1 MTTGSRAVSAAHPRS
16 RSRVRVTARAAVLAI
31 VVMVLAIGFVYPTRL
46 YIEQRGHVSE
56 LEKQTAQL
64 VGENQRLSAEI
75 AKLKDPVYLEQLAR
89 KCLGMVAPG
98 ETAFVMPPK
107 GEEPEPVS
115 C

>member
-1 MTTGSRAVSAAHPRS
+1 MATGSRAVAPGRTRS
-16 RSRVRVTARAAVLAI
+16 GSRVRVTARAAVLAI

-46 YIEQRGHVSE
+46 YVEQQGHVSE

-64 VGENQRLSAEI
+64 VDENQRLSAEMS
-75 AKLKDPVYLEQLAR
+75 KLKDPAYLEQLAR